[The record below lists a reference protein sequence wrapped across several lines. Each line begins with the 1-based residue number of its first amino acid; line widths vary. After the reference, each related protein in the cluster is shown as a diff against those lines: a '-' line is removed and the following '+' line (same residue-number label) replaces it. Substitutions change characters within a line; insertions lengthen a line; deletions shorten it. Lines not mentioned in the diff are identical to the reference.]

1 MSPTITFHHA
11 RPEDAD
17 TVGKLARLD
26 SARPLRGDVVIGLVD
41 GWAVAA
47 ISLSDHRVVAD
58 PFVRTAHVAEML
70 RAYALGGAAGEAGR
84 RRAPP
89 PPRPPRPPPP
99 LAP

>member
-47 ISLSDHRVVAD
+47 ISLGDHRVVAD
-58 PFVRTAHVAEML
+58 PFVRTAHVVDML
-70 RAYALGGAAGEAGR
+70 RAYALGAVTDGVR
-84 RRAPP
+84 RRRPAPVA
-89 PPRPPRPPPP
+89 RPVLR
-99 LAP
+99 AA